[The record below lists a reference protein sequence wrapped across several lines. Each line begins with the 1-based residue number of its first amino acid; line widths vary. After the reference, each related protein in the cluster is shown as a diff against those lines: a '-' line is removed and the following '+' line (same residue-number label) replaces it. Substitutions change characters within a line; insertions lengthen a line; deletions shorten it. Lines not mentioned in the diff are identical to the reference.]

1 MAWKH
6 WLSRNKDWCC
16 HCMPDCQHNGS
27 FLVSAPNKPFSLA
40 SKARIQLHGCQPRCR
55 SRWSLSMLISG
66 SSSSLFIHLSC
77 FLYLSKSSWPGFIW
91 AVSLFPIGCLRKA
104 FFSYLHFV
112 ETVLGWQLPPWHQ
125 GFGSL
130 SACYIV
136 TENLKVQYKKDWVNE

>member
-16 HCMPDCQHNGS
+16 HCMPDCQHNGW
-27 FLVSAPNKPFSLA
+27 FLVSTPNKPFSLA

-91 AVSLFPIGCLRKA
+91 AVSLFPIGWLRKA
-104 FFSYLHFV
+104 FLFF
-112 ETVLGWQLPPWHQ
+112 LPPFCWNCT
-125 GFGSL
+125 GLTVASVTPGLRFFVSL
-130 SACYIV
+130 LHCDRKFEGAI
-136 TENLKVQYKKDWVNE
+136 